1 MAGSR
6 PNSGGG
12 DRGLWPLMVARR
24 AKMDPRCHCRPQED
38 GNKPGTSQEDPHKNQ
53 DTYKKKRKCRFS
65 AEKQE
70 ILVKEVT
77 EHQHQL
83 FVTSKLPISRREA
96 IWQKIVDKINS
107 VAEVRRTVIECKKC
121 WHDCKRRTKEKMAR
135 NKKAALQ
142 TGGGSP
148 AHQEALDHMEE
159 MVAAVIPEEIVTG
172 IQGQDSAD
180 YQETTH
186 MQEED
191 GSPADMPVPDYPD
204 DMDDEPKNIPQEPI
218 QKVLETLQTPPSV
231 TRRSTEQAAIA
242 EDPPTTPIVRPASS
256 NATEDSDDTGT
267 SFERTVVGVQREL
280 AMEVRVGMQTMTASL
295 EGVRSYMMSS
305 ADQAAAMQAL
315 TSILQE
321 LQKNQKEISTAVIQL
336 TQHLQ
341 QQSCQH
347 VHECNI
353 EPLRAD
359 LAAYHC
365 DMAAILKNQQ
375 ILLAAVLPLRPSEG
389 AATGMSDS
397 TSSITEVCVAPSQP
411 PPTRTE
417 EATHT
422 SEEEDMEQITFTRK
436 STRKH

>member
-1 MAGSR
+1 
-6 PNSGGG
+6 
-12 DRGLWPLMVARR
+12 
-24 AKMDPRCHCRPQED
+24 MDHRHHYRPQED
-38 GNKPGTSQEDPHKNQ
+38 DSRPGTSQEDPHKNQ
-53 DTYKKKRKCRFS
+53 DTFKK
-65 AEKQE
+65 
-70 ILVKEVT
+70 
-77 EHQHQL
+77 HQL

-96 IWQKIVDKINS
+96 IWQQIVDKINS
-107 VAEVRRTVIECKKC
+107 VAEVRRTVIECKKR
-121 WHDCKRRTKEKMAR
+121 WHDCKRRTKEKMHRMDR
-135 NKKAALQ
+135 NRNRKAALQ
-142 TGGGSP
+142 TGGWSP
-148 AHQEALDHMEE
+148 AHQEALVE

-191 GSPADMPVPDYPD
+191 GSPAEMPVPDFPD
-204 DMDDEPKNIPQEPI
+204 DIDDEPINIPQETI
-218 QKVLETLQTPPSV
+218 QKVLETLQTSPSV

-242 EDPPTTPIVRPASS
+242 EEPPTTPIVRPASS
-256 NATEDSDDTGT
+256 NTAEDSDDTGT
-267 SFERTVVGVQREL
+267 SFERTGVGVQREL
-280 AMEVRVGMQTMTASL
+280 AKEVRVGMQNMAASL
-295 EGVRSYMMSS
+295 EGVRSCMMSF

-321 LQKNQKEISTAVIQL
+321 LQKTQKEISTAVIQL

-341 QQSCQH
+341 QQSCQR

-359 LAAYHC
+359 LAAYHR
-365 DMAAILKNQQ
+365 DVAAILKNQQ
-375 ILLAAVLPLRPSEG
+375 ALLAAVLPLRPSQG

-397 TSSITEVCVAPSQP
+397 TSSNTEVCVAPSQP
-411 PPTRTE
+411 TTTRTKQV
-417 EATHT
+417 THT

>member
-1 MAGSR
+1 
-6 PNSGGG
+6 
-12 DRGLWPLMVARR
+12 
-24 AKMDPRCHCRPQED
+24 MDPRCHYRPQED
-38 GNKPGTSQEDPHKNQ
+38 DNRPGTSQEDPHQNQ
-53 DTYKKKRKCRFS
+53 DTYKKKIKFRFS
-65 AEKQE
+65 AEEQE

-83 FVTSKLPISRREA
+83 FVTKKLPISRREA
-96 IWQKIVDKINS
+96 IWQQIVDKINS
-107 VAEVRRTVIECKKC
+107 VAEVRRTVIECKKR

-135 NKKAALQ
+135 NRKAALQ

-148 AHQEALDHMEE
+148 AHQQALDHMEE

-204 DMDDEPKNIPQEPI
+204 DMDDEPINIPQESI

-242 EDPPTTPIVRPASS
+242 EDPPTTPILRPASS
-256 NATEDSDDTGT
+256 NTAEDSYDTGT
-267 SFERTVVGVQREL
+267 RFERTVVGVQWEL
-280 AMEVRVGMQTMTASL
+280 AKEVWVGMQTMAASL
-295 EGVRSYMMSS
+295 EEVRSCMMSS
-305 ADQAAAMQAL
+305 ADRAAAMQAL

-321 LQKNQKEISTAVIQL
+321 QQKTQKEISTAAIQL

-341 QQSCQH
+341 QQSCQR

-359 LAAYHC
+359 LAA
-365 DMAAILKNQQ
+365 
-375 ILLAAVLPLRPSEG
+375 
-389 AATGMSDS
+389 
-397 TSSITEVCVAPSQP
+397 
-411 PPTRTE
+411 
-417 EATHT
+417 
-422 SEEEDMEQITFTRK
+422 
-436 STRKH
+436 

>member
-1 MAGSR
+1 
-6 PNSGGG
+6 
-12 DRGLWPLMVARR
+12 
-24 AKMDPRCHCRPQED
+24 MDLRCHNRPQED
-38 GNKPGTSQEDPHKNQ
+38 DNRPGTSQEDPHKNQ
-53 DTYKKKRKCRFS
+53 DTYKKKRKCHFS
-65 AEKQE
+65 DEEQE

-96 IWQKIVDKINS
+96 IWQQIVDKINS
-107 VAEVRRTVIECKKC
+107 VAEVRRTVIEYKKR

-135 NKKAALQ
+135 NRKAALQ

-191 GSPADMPVPDYPD
+191 GSPVDMPVPDYPD
-204 DMDDEPKNIPQEPI
+204 DMDDELINIPQETI

-256 NATEDSDDTGT
+256 NTAEDSDDTGT

-280 AMEVRVGMQTMTASL
+280 AKEVRWGYKL
-295 EGVRSYMMSS
+295 W
-305 ADQAAAMQAL
+305 
-315 TSILQE
+315 
-321 LQKNQKEISTAVIQL
+321 
-336 TQHLQ
+336 
-341 QQSCQH
+341 
-347 VHECNI
+347 
-353 EPLRAD
+353 
-359 LAAYHC
+359 
-365 DMAAILKNQQ
+365 
-375 ILLAAVLPLRPSEG
+375 
-389 AATGMSDS
+389 
-397 TSSITEVCVAPSQP
+397 QP
-411 PPTRTE
+411 
-417 EATHT
+417 A
-422 SEEEDMEQITFTRK
+422 
-436 STRKH
+436 

>member
-1 MAGSR
+1 
-6 PNSGGG
+6 
-12 DRGLWPLMVARR
+12 
-24 AKMDPRCHCRPQED
+24 MDPRCHYRPQED
-38 GNKPGTSQEDPHKNQ
+38 DSRPGTSLEDRHKNQ
-53 DTYKKKRKCRFS
+53 DTFKKKRKCRFS
-65 AEKQE
+65 AEEQE

-96 IWQKIVDKINS
+96 IWQQIVDKVNS
-107 VAEVRRTVIECKKC
+107 VAEVRRTVIECMKR
-121 WHDCKRRTKEKMAR
+121 WHDCKHRTKEKMASNR
-135 NKKAALQ
+135 KAALQ

-159 MVAAVIPEEIVTG
+159 IVTAVIPEEIVTG
-172 IQGQDSAD
+172 IQGQDSTD

-186 MQEED
+186 MQD
-191 GSPADMPVPDYPD
+191 FPD
-204 DMDDEPKNIPQEPI
+204 DMDDEPINIPQETI
-218 QKVLETLQTPPSV
+218 QKVLDTLQTPPSV

-242 EDPPTTPIVRPASS
+242 EEPPTTPIVRPASS
-256 NATEDSDDTGT
+256 NTAEDSDDTGT

-280 AMEVRVGMQTMTASL
+280 AKE
-295 EGVRSYMMSS
+295 
-305 ADQAAAMQAL
+305 
-315 TSILQE
+315 E
-321 LQKNQKEISTAVIQL
+321 LQKTQKEISTAVIQL

-353 EPLRAD
+353 EPRRAD

-365 DMAAILKNQQ
+365 DVAAILKNQQ
-375 ILLAAVLPLRPSEG
+375 ALLAAVLPLRPSQG

-397 TSSITEVCVAPSQP
+397 ASSNTEVCVAPSQP
-411 PPTRTE
+411 TRTKQ
-417 EATHT
+417 ATHT